1 MIARK
6 HLVFWPLAVGIVVA
20 DQVTKHLAL
29 DALTPRVPV
38 PVLGDL
44 LRFTLV
50 FNRGAAMGI
59 SLGDASRWIFAAVA
73 VGAVGLILSLLR
85 QAPAAGILR
94 PVILAMV
101 GGGAVGNLI
110 DRLRSARGVV
120 DFIDVGIGTA
130 RFWTF
135 NIADIGV
142 TCGTILLVW
151 TLWEED
157 RARA

>member
-6 HLVFWPLAVGIVVA
+6 DLIFWPLAVGIVVA
-20 DQVTKHLAL
+20 DQVTKQLAL
-29 DALTPRVPV
+29 DALAPRVPV

-59 SLGDASRWIFAAVA
+59 SLGDASRWVFSAVA

-85 QAPAAGILR
+85 QAPPAAILR

-110 DRLRSARGVV
+110 DRLRSAAGVV

-135 NIADIGV
+135 NVADIGV

-151 TLWEED
+151 SLWEED
-157 RARA
+157 RART